1 MADVNLPQAPY
12 NPTTGPND
20 AAMLALA
27 QQVEASNAAGIAAG
41 KAAAAGA
48 SAASAPAP
56 VAAAPMQPAQNVGTP
71 AQAPTNGLE
80 IKPVEAAPKPPIL
93 GKFQTQADLE
103 KAYTELE
110 TKLGGGKPAEAPK
123 AITDTE
129 LTEYSSEFANS
140 GALSEASYAK
150 LEARG
155 LNKTVV
161 NAYIAGQKAA
171 TEQALQ
177 SVYQTVG
184 GAESYKAAS
193 EWAAGA
199 LPPAELDAYNKTM
212 RSGDMGAIQSAVAG
226 LHARYT
232 VAGGKA
238 PNAPQQRVYGSQA
251 PANNGVQA
259 FTSADE
265 VALAMAHPAY
275 KSNPAYRE
283 LVARRMAATK

>member
-1 MADVNLPQAPY
+1 MADVTLPQAPY
-12 NPTTGPND
+12 NPAVGPND

-27 QQVEASNAAGIAAG
+27 KQVEASNEAGIAAG

-48 SAASAPAP
+48 AAAGAP
-56 VAAAPMQPAQNVGTP
+56 VTAAPMQPAQNVGTP
-71 AQAPTNGLE
+71 TQVPTNGLE
-80 IKPVEAAPKPPIL
+80 IKPAEAAPKPPIL

-110 TKLGGGKPAEAPK
+110 SKLGGGKPAEAPK
-123 AITDTE
+123 AITDAE
-129 LTEYSSEFANS
+129 LTEYSTEFANS
-140 GALSEASYAK
+140 GSLSPASYAK

-155 LNKTVV
+155 LPKSVV
-161 NAYIAGQKAA
+161 DGYIAGQKAA

-184 GAESYKAAS
+184 GADNYKAAS
-193 EWAAGA
+193 AWAATA

-212 RSGDMGAIQSAVAG
+212 RSGDMGAIQAAVAG

-232 VAGGKA
+232 VAGGKS
-238 PNAPQQRVYGSQA
+238 PSAPQQRVYGSQA
-251 PANNGVQA
+251 PANNGVQP
-259 FTSADE
+259 FSSADE

-283 LVARRMAATK
+283 LVARRMAATN